1 MFQMLFHYFDAPG
14 APDIRQD
21 GPKTHTEAPKMEFG
35 ITSYTLTSFCTV
47 LASILEGLG
56 VDFVP
61 LGVHLGSNLAPKNAP
76 EPPKSAQKPPKTGQ
90 ELSKS
95 RPRRPGAAQDPP
107 RTRPGGPRQPKSL
120 PRADQD
126 AQEQPRT
133 CPGLAQDPPRT
144 SQNRSRPHALPAT

>member
-1 MFQMLFHYFDAPG
+1 MRPTNFD
-14 APDIRQD
+14 
-21 GPKTHTEAPKMEFG
+21 EAPRIEFG
-35 ITSYTLTSFCTV
+35 RWSSISRLSWAV
-47 LASILEGLG
+47 LASILGGLG

-133 CPGLAQDPPRT
+133 RFWSVLGWILGPWTAPRHSQDAQHRSKIDQNSIPRCK
-144 SQNRSRPHALPAT
+144 N

>member
-1 MFQMLFHYFDAPG
+1 MFHYFFSTIFAPQ
-14 APDIRQD
+14 ARPTSDQMAIQNSRV
-21 GPKTHTEAPKMEFG
+21 ALRMEFG
-35 ITSYTLTSFCTV
+35 ITSYMLTSFCTV

-61 LGVHLGSNLAPKNAP
+61 LGVHLGSNLAPKNAQ

-107 RTRPGGPRQPKSL
+107 RTRPGAAQDS
-120 PRADQD
+120 PRACQD